1 MLYGTTQCPMTEAP
15 VIFFG
20 RNPAIMALVK
30 HQISSLGHVV
40 EGYLDETA
48 LRERLRGGRVALLVL
63 GAGVERE
70 PRANCHALCRE
81 LGIRLLEHQ
90 GGPDNLI
97 RNVEAA
103 LAERQ
108 G

>member
-1 MLYGTTQCPMTEAP
+1 MSNAP
-15 VIFFG
+15 IVFFG

-30 HQISSLGHVV
+30 HQISSLGHAV
-40 EGYLDETA
+40 EGYLDESELNT
-48 LRERLRGGRVALLVL
+48 RVRNGPVALLVL
-63 GAGVERE
+63 GAGVENE
-70 PRANCHALCRE
+70 PRMNCRALCKE
-81 LGIRLLEHQ
+81 LGIRLYEHE

-108 G
+108 A

>member
-48 LRERLRGGRVALLVL
+48 LSERLRGGRVALLVL